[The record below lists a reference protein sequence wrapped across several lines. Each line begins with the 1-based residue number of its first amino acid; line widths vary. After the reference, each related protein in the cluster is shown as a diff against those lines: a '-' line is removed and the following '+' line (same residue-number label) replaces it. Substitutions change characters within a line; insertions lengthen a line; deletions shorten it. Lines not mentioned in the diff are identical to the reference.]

1 MKKLVIGNLKF
12 TKPVVEKLIDVY
24 TLKEENG
31 KETVKHE
38 YFILIYEEIDS
49 KEEDIINNALKDNA
63 KLVVVD
69 ETIYVNFGDEEIE
82 RHLDSKIFYDE
93 KWIETKSPDKENFEK
108 WLVEFVDEI
117 IYSTG
122 ESCPT

>member
-38 YFILIYEEIDS
+38 YFILTYEEIDS
-49 KEEDIINNALKDNA
+49 KEEDIINNPLKDDAN
-63 KLVVVD
+63 LVVVD

-93 KWIETKSPDKENFEK
+93 EWIETKSPDKENFEK
-108 WLVEFVDEI
+108 WLIEFVDEF

>member
-38 YFILIYEEIDS
+38 YFILTYEEIDS
-49 KEEDIINNALKDNA
+49 KEEEIINNALKDNA

-93 KWIETKSPDKENFEK
+93 EWIETKSPDKENFEK
-108 WLVEFVDEI
+108 WLIEFVDEL